1 MSAALESLARLR
13 FEDPRAA
20 AAVVTA
26 LWDTLA
32 REDPRLFAALWRRA
46 NRSGRRPRPE
56 VDELSEVEWLDEL
69 PPLEVTA
76 PAVDLLPTRRRS
88 FRALSEARPTVA
100 ELLPA

>member
-20 AAVVTA
+20 ASVVTV
-26 LWDTLA
+26 LWDTLS

-46 NRSGRRPRPE
+46 NRSGRRARPE

-69 PPLEVTA
+69 PPLEVA
-76 PAVDLLPTRRRS
+76 PAAVNLLPTRRRPVRS
-88 FRALSEARPTVA
+88 LSELRPTVA